1 MSDAVIADL
10 TIPQA
15 VDLFLTPAR
24 RGEATYPEVFEQAT
38 LLRVPYRQRVFLR
51 PEGEAVEVQA
61 YAWGPAQAPGVLLV
75 HGWESHA
82 GRMGGFV
89 EPLLRQGYRVLA
101 FDAPAHG
108 RSGGRQASMADFAGA
123 IEALSSRFAP
133 VVGLIG
139 HSLGGGAA
147 LWHLA
152 HTPAAPLRK
161 VVALGAPARIADPL
175 RGFARA
181 LGLSREATAELFAA
195 FEQRFGQ
202 PVEFFGIDRL
212 RFPPEVEVLLVH
224 DREDDVIPYA
234 HAEALQGGIPA
245 ARLQSTTG
253 LGHRAI
259 LKEES
264 VIAQVA
270 RFLGGP

>member
-1 MSDAVIADL
+1 MPDAVTADL

-24 RGEATYPEVFEQAT
+24 RGEATYPEAFTRAT
-38 LLRVPYRQRVFLR
+38 VLRVPYQQRVFLR
-51 PEGEAVEVQA
+51 PEGEAVEVQV
-61 YAWGPAQAPGVLLV
+61 YAWGPAGAPAVLLV

-123 IEALSSRFAP
+123 VEALSSYFPP

-152 HTPAAPLRK
+152 HAGAALHK
-161 VVALGAPARIADPL
+161 VAALGSPARVTDPV

-181 LGLSREATAELFAA
+181 LGFSPEATAELLAA
-195 FEQRFGQ
+195 FHERFGR
-202 PVEFFGIDRL
+202 PMESFSLDRL
-212 RFPPEVEVLLVH
+212 RFPERVGVLLVH
-224 DREDDVIPYA
+224 DRGDDVVPYA
-234 HAEALQGGIPA
+234 HAEALRGAIPA
-245 ARLQSTTG
+245 ARLYPTTG

-259 LKEES
+259 LKDES

-270 RFLGGP
+270 RFMGGP